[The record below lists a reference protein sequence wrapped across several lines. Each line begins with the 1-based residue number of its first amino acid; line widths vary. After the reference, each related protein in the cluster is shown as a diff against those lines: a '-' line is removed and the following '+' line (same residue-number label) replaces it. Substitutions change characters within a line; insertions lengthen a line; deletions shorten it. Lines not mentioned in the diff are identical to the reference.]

1 MQGKRSYMSKE
12 NCRHLLLK
20 KKIKKKR
27 KVNVLEKRYLERIT
41 KNNDS
46 EEKTVKKR
54 KLNDGSSMDFK
65 SDDYFDIWDVKEE
78 VKKFD
83 GFEEDLVENKNK
95 RVKPFKWEK
104 NNEIEAVEVVHP
116 GASYNPSEEDHQLL
130 LKKAVDE
137 QVKKRKIFD
146 TVMDT
151 LKVKEDKRN
160 IKELDEELSHS
171 EDNNMEEDDPIKEHV
186 NIPIIPRKSTAE
198 RNREKRKKIHE
209 SNVKKN
215 KLEKMRKNENVRNM
229 FKKVEEDNKGHNEII
244 TNRKKLKEEKG
255 KISTKRVGKEKIGE
269 KDIEVLLTE
278 ELPNS
283 LRNIN
288 PSTSLIEDRFH
299 SLQKKKYN
307 RDEKY

>member
-198 RNREKRKKIHE
+198 RNREK
-209 SNVKKN
+209 
-215 KLEKMRKNENVRNM
+215 
-229 FKKVEEDNKGHNEII
+229 
-244 TNRKKLKEEKG
+244 
-255 KISTKRVGKEKIGE
+255 KEK
-269 KDIEVLLTE
+269 KSM
-278 ELPNS
+278 NQMS
-283 LRNIN
+283 RKIN
-288 PSTSLIEDRFH
+288 L
-299 SLQKKKYN
+299 KK
-307 RDEKY
+307 